1 MVFCGRS
8 RDWSSGGDS
17 GVVGFDTRSDRVRDT
32 PPACSATFDRSH
44 SGDVDHDLHVVYAE
58 VVDTVGMRELRQ
70 NPAPVLRAVEAGN
83 EVTVSVNGRPV
94 ARIVPVEAPAWVDGE
109 RAARIYAADVDT
121 QWESDL
127 RSAREEDTVDDPWS

>member
-1 MVFCGRS
+1 MIYI
-8 RDWSSGGDS
+8 
-17 GVVGFDTRSDRVRDT
+17 
-32 PPACSATFDRSH
+32 
-44 SGDVDHDLHVVYAE
+44 VVYAGA
-58 VVDTVGMRELRQ
+58 VDTVGMRELRQ

-109 RAARIYAADVDT
+109 RAARIYAAGVDT

-127 RSAREEDTVDDPWS
+127 RSGREEDTVDDPWS